1 VERRTQEIGRE
12 LLREAHKERSG
23 SIWSEK
29 LIAWSLEDEGFKT
42 ELFRFVDVFP
52 VLKSAESVHQHLVE
66 YLQQPGLKPPAAVNL
81 ALKAGGLLKGTLA
94 ATVEGQIRSMAGRF
108 IAGATLADAAAGLK
122 RRWEE
127 GIAFSLD
134 LLGEAV
140 VSHPEAA
147 AYRGRYAELLE
158 RLPGFVEGLPERAAL
173 ERDHL
178 GAIPRA
184 NVSIKISALD
194 GHVSP
199 VDAGGSVERLY
210 AAIAPLLETARA
222 HNIFINF
229 DMEHHA
235 LKDLTI
241 RLFKRCCERF
251 DFHAGLALQA
261 YLRSAEAD
269 VLDLMEWSR
278 AQGRVVTVR
287 LIKGAYWDYETIHA
301 QMQNWPSPVWSKKG
315 ETDACFE
322 RLTDLLLR
330 QVPRD
335 GAGAGG
341 IKVALGTHNARSV
354 AHAIA
359 RAEQLRLPQE
369 ALEFQALRGMADDLK
384 RALARGAGSASGMP
398 WRVREYTPLGELVP
412 GMAYLVRR
420 LLENTSNQG
429 WLRAGTVATE
439 EELLRAPAVDPAEKG
454 TGNGHP
460 APGEEGAFGNEPL
473 RDFSQPDVREAF
485 GAAVDSARFTP
496 VENDGTPQDA
506 AIAVEKASA
515 AFPGWRD
522 TAAAERCGII
532 ERAAGLL
539 RESRDAISGLIVAE
553 SHKTWQEADADV
565 CEAIDFCR
573 YYARQALRLFTPER
587 LGAYAGPGELNHGF
601 HEPRG
606 VAAVIAPWNFP
617 LSIPTG
623 MTVAALVTGNTVIL
637 KPAEQTPAIAR
648 RLCEVLWQAGVPR
661 GVLQFLPGPGETV
674 GDALVRDPRVSI
686 IAFTGSREV
695 GLRIVR
701 VAGEMPPEQQFVKRV
716 ICEMGGKNA
725 MIVDASA
732 DLDEAV
738 LAVRQSA
745 FSYAGQKCSAGSR
758 LILPDAVH
766 DLFLTR
772 LVEATDAL
780 VAGDP
785 RDPGTDVGPV
795 IDAEAAE
802 KIRRYIEIGR
812 REAKLVYPQGSKG
825 AAEEGTLIRPHI
837 FAEVRP
843 ESRLA
848 REEIF
853 GPVLAVLRA
862 RDFDHA
868 LELAN
873 DSSYKLTG
881 GVFSR
886 TPSHLERARR
896 EFRVGNLYLNRGIT
910 GALVGRQPFGGF
922 GLSGVGSKAGG
933 PHYLLQFTDPRNMTE
948 NTLRRG
954 FAPMKDVIMLL

>member
-1 VERRTQEIGRE
+1 
-12 LLREAHKERSG
+12 
-23 SIWSEK
+23 
-29 LIAWSLEDEGFKT
+29 
-42 ELFRFVDVFP
+42 
-52 VLKSAESVHQHLVE
+52 
-66 YLQQPGLKPPAAVNL
+66 
-81 ALKAGGLLKGTLA
+81 
-94 ATVEGQIRSMAGRF
+94 
-108 IAGATLADAAAGLK
+108 
-122 RRWEE
+122 
-127 GIAFSLD
+127 
-134 LLGEAV
+134 
-140 VSHPEAA
+140 
-147 AYRGRYAELLE
+147 
-158 RLPGFVEGLPERAAL
+158 
-173 ERDHL
+173 
-178 GAIPRA
+178 
-184 NVSIKISALD
+184 
-194 GHVSP
+194 
-199 VDAGGSVERLY
+199 
-210 AAIAPLLETARA
+210 
-222 HNIFINF
+222 
-229 DMEHHA
+229 
-235 LKDLTI
+235 
-241 RLFKRCCERF
+241 
-251 DFHAGLALQA
+251 
-261 YLRSAEAD
+261 
-269 VLDLMEWSR
+269 MEWSR

-301 QMQNWPSPVWSKKG
+301 QMQNWPSPVWTEKA

-322 RLTDLLLR
+322 RLTDLLLG

-341 IKVALGTHNARSV
+341 IKLALGTHNARSV

-359 RAEQLRLPQE
+359 RAEQLGLPQE

-384 RALARGAGSASGMP
+384 LALARGAGSASGMP

-429 WLRAGTVATE
+429 WLRAGTTATE

-454 TGNGHP
+454 AGNGHS
-460 APGEEGAFGNEPL
+460 AAGEEGAFRNEPL
-473 RDFSQPDVREAF
+473 RDFSHPDVREAF
-485 GAAVDSARFTP
+485 GAAVASASFTP
-496 VENDGTPQDA
+496 VANDGTPQDA

-522 TAAAERCGII
+522 TAAAERCEII

-573 YYARQALRLFTPER
+573 YYAQQALRLFTPER

-623 MTVAALVTGNTVIL
+623 MTVAALSTGNTVIL

-701 VAGEMPPEQQFVKRV
+701 VAGETPPEQQFVKRV

-758 LILPDAVH
+758 LILPEAVH
-766 DLFLTR
+766 DAFLAR

-780 VAGDP
+780 VVGDP

-825 AAEEGTLIRPHI
+825 AAEEGTLVRPHI

-881 GVFSR
+881 GLFSR

-933 PHYLLQFTDPRNMTE
+933 PHYLLQFTDPRNITE

-954 FAPMKDVIMLL
+954 FAPTVEDRAGAG